1 MTYRSSVGV
10 VKIIVDH
17 FSKGLLPWG
26 LESAPRG
33 PPKAIPLVVHVLIVS
48 ESEADL
54 HKVAC
59 MQEATLAI
67 PLAISLAIPYIEIPI
82 CFEKQATNRSF
93 STALPVP
100 FPFLLLL
107 FPFPYTSSSEV
118 QNYV

>member
-1 MTYRSSVGV
+1 MGV

-33 PPKAIPLVVHVLIVS
+33 PPKAIPLVVHVL
-48 ESEADL
+48 ADL

-67 PLAISLAIPYIEIPI
+67 PLAISLAIPYTEIPI

-93 STALPVP
+93 STALPFP

-107 FPFPYTSSSEV
+107 FSFPYTSSSEV